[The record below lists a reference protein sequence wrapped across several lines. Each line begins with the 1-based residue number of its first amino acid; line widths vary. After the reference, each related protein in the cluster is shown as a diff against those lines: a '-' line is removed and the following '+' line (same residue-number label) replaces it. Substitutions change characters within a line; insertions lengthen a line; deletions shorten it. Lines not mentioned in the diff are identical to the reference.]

1 MSFSAD
7 EFIRVIKACR
17 LARVTEL
24 KVGEIEVKFEPGEAA
39 QAKTRQ
45 TASLIVT
52 ETEMKQATDKVN
64 VEENLADGVD
74 RLDLLQI
81 EDPSLYEQLILERE
95 LIDSDRREEIPQH

>member
-24 KVGEIEVKFEPGEAA
+24 KVGDIEVKFEPGEAA
-39 QAKTRQ
+39 QALKRR
-45 TASLIVT
+45 TASPTVT
-52 ETEMKQATDKVN
+52 ETEMKLAIDKVL
-64 VEENLADGVD
+64 VEENLSDGVD

-95 LIDSDRREEIPQH
+95 LVDSDRREETAQH

>member
-7 EFIRVIKACR
+7 EFIRLIKACR
-17 LARVTEL
+17 SARVTEL

-39 QAKTRQ
+39 QALKRR
-45 TASLIVT
+45 TANPIVT
-52 ETEMKQATDKVN
+52 ETELKSAIDKVK
-64 VEENLADGVD
+64 VEENLSEGVD

-95 LIDSDRREEIPQH
+95 LVDSGREETAQH